1 METPIAA
8 SPATPI
14 NRKFQA
20 SCRFANSV
28 NNQNPTANPTN
39 ANAAQGKIGNNQT
52 CGLSKMCTPFTYD
65 SIAHGKNLGR
75 QVVHSAGVKIATAAA
90 APTANTKLRVLLAA
104 DAPNPDNQYN
114 IPSTIIE
121 MPRMFSTSTRN
132 RSVHGEI
139 GIP

>member
-1 METPIAA
+1 PYTVTPNPPKYMRGPTAPT
-8 SPATPI
+8 PATPI
-14 NRKFQA
+14 RKKFHP

-75 QVVHSAGVKIATAAA
+75 QDVHSAGVKIATAAA
-90 APTANTKLRVLLAA
+90 AATANITLRVRIAA
-104 DAPNPDNQYN
+104 PAPDPA
-114 IPSTIIE
+114 I
-121 MPRMFSTSTRN
+121 
-132 RSVHGEI
+132 
-139 GIP
+139 